1 METKA
6 IETQVL
12 HQQKLAKIRQDV
24 KAAAAI
30 KDAGNE
36 LMVEEQK
43 VIAPPKPVL
52 PKLGD
57 FSGLNS
63 ILDSI

>member
-30 KDAGNE
+30 KDAGND
-36 LMVEEQK
+36 LMIDE
-43 VIAPPKPVL
+43 
-52 PKLGD
+52 
-57 FSGLNS
+57 
-63 ILDSI
+63 